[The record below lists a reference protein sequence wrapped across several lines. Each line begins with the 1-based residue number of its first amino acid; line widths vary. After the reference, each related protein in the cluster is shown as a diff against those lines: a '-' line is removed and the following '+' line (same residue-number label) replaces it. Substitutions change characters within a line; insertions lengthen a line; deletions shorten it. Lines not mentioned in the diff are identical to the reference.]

1 MKATFHPVWKQVTP
15 ELAQEIVAFWKQH
28 NAIGDE
34 AVANA
39 RTEQVVCIA
48 RDDAGQLCGVGT
60 AIVKVLPRLRQPM
73 YYYRQ
78 FFAKALRG
86 HHQELAFYQACK
98 QVLQTYN
105 QSLTQAESLG
115 ILLEIENA
123 KIAHAYNQAIVPG
136 FEAVFIG
143 YSPRGLQLRV
153 AYFEDAILLTPA
165 PIRMQA
171 LPGGRAATR

>member
-1 MKATFHPVWKQVTP
+1 MTARATRNQERSLEAFLAEKARFDAMVA
-15 ELAQEIVAFWKQH
+15 ELQQM
-28 NAIGDE
+28 
-34 AVANA
+34 
-39 RTEQVVCIA
+39 RRQRRIA

-60 AIVKVLPRLRQPM
+60 AMIKVLPRLRQPT

-86 HHQELAFYQACK
+86 QHQELAFYQACK

-105 QSLTQAESLG
+105 QSLAQAESLG
-115 ILLEIENA
+115 VLLEIENA

-153 AYFEDAILLTPA
+153 AYFDDAILLTPA

-171 LPGGRAATR
+171 LPSGRAATR